1 VWEIPSVRSNDEH
14 EAQFPL
20 ELPSRVIRLF
30 SAPGDVV
37 MDPFVGSGTTAVAA
51 VQHHRQY
58 LGFEL
63 LADYAALASKRM
75 EQTQATLWA

>member
-1 VWEIPSVRSNDEH
+1 
-14 EAQFPL
+14 
-20 ELPSRVIRLF
+20 
-30 SAPGDVV
+30 